1 VSARERKEGEFGTD
15 GARTTAV
22 AERFT
27 SAAVVDAA
35 ARLAGR
41 RRVQGRR
48 VLVWAAHATSE
59 DERSTGKRLP
69 AAESFG
75 QPAMVQRPEV
85 DWRRRVREG
94 EVQGCTA
101 EGKRARLNTALAL

>member
-1 VSARERKEGEFGTD
+1 LSRKL
-15 GARTTAV
+15 AA
-22 AERFT
+22 AELFT
-27 SAAVVDAA
+27 LVAAVSVA

-59 DERSTGKRLP
+59 DERSTGKRFP

-75 QPAMVQRPEV
+75 RPAMVQRPEV

-94 EVQGCTA
+94 EVQGCTG
-101 EGKRARLNTALAL
+101 EGKRARLNTALTL